1 MSYKAAIE
9 GLKDLWI
16 QKFTVAQLLQ
26 FGLLVHA
33 AFLLIFFVGYGT
45 SRMVD
50 AETIFLT
57 LVLDGVLFAALYW
70 SDGDSYPHVILLVW
84 VVGVFV
90 LPRILSY
97 QVMSEDLLRV
107 PFKSGFTTKNVN
119 KALLYI
125 ILGTCVIVVGFRAAS
140 WLWSQKPSKRIIKE
154 DRHVF
159 SPFFP
164 PPILSIVWMIVFGV
178 TWYFMIW
185 KGASVFNLEREPI
198 PGLWLIYFF
207 NMDTVALITIV
218 MVLLHKTF
226 FWEHKKFVVVLLV
239 VYLVTTVLLGSRGGV
254 VRIGWIIGIFMLT
267 YAGNFRLSIRQALG
281 FCLSVIVASVLLY
294 PVGTQARHVRAGL
307 LREGPGFVRVV
318 TGAWG
323 LGRGLNKVEE
333 GSTKP
338 RELSVPERD
347 DSFAIWSWGPAK
359 LLPHLLGKIVNRI
372 GVLDYVV
379 EILSDRGNRAQL
391 KRYMNIEYAVK
402 SFLNSTVLGTPFP
415 EAEIKTSRVMPI
427 VYRERNEDHLR
438 RNFLSEPWTVWGLGY
453 AFFGVIFVRPA
464 KIHNREKANLDQE
477 R

>member
-1 MSYKAAIE
+1 
-9 GLKDLWI
+9 
-16 QKFTVAQLLQ
+16 
-26 FGLLVHA
+26 
-33 AFLLIFFVGYGT
+33 
-45 SRMVD
+45 
-50 AETIFLT
+50 
-57 LVLDGVLFAALYW
+57 
-70 SDGDSYPHVILLVW
+70 
-84 VVGVFV
+84 
-90 LPRILSY
+90 
-97 QVMSEDLLRV
+97 
-107 PFKSGFTTKNVN
+107 
-119 KALLYI
+119 
-125 ILGTCVIVVGFRAAS
+125 
-140 WLWSQKPSKRIIKE
+140 
-154 DRHVF
+154 
-159 SPFFP
+159 
-164 PPILSIVWMIVFGV
+164 
-178 TWYFMIW
+178 
-185 KGASVFNLEREPI
+185 
-198 PGLWLIYFF
+198 
-207 NMDTVALITIV
+207 
-218 MVLLHKTF
+218 
-226 FWEHKKFVVVLLV
+226 VVVLLV
-239 VYLVTTVLLGSRGGV
+239 AYLVTTVLLGSRGGAM
-254 VRIGWIIGIFMLT
+254 RIGWIIGIFMLT

-294 PVGTQARHVRAGL
+294 PVGTLARHVRAGL
-307 LREGPGFVRVV
+307 LREGPGSVRVV

-453 AFFGVIFVRPA
+453 AFFGGLGGLGAIFILAFLVQIGFLAVMNFSGSYKYYAGTYYLFGSTLAGFLLNMGVDHWLIIVFYFFLSSVVTFALLYGTFHGIRWARSFSSPG
-464 KIHNREKANLDQE
+464 
-477 R
+477 

>member
-1 MSYKAAIE
+1 
-9 GLKDLWI
+9 
-16 QKFTVAQLLQ
+16 
-26 FGLLVHA
+26 
-33 AFLLIFFVGYGT
+33 
-45 SRMVD
+45 
-50 AETIFLT
+50 
-57 LVLDGVLFAALYW
+57 
-70 SDGDSYPHVILLVW
+70 
-84 VVGVFV
+84 
-90 LPRILSY
+90 
-97 QVMSEDLLRV
+97 
-107 PFKSGFTTKNVN
+107 
-119 KALLYI
+119 
-125 ILGTCVIVVGFRAAS
+125 
-140 WLWSQKPSKRIIKE
+140 
-154 DRHVF
+154 
-159 SPFFP
+159 
-164 PPILSIVWMIVFGV
+164 MIVFGV

-207 NMDTVALITIV
+207 NIDTVALITIV
-218 MVLLHKTF
+218 MVLLHKSF
-226 FWEHKKFVVVLLV
+226 FWEHRKFVVVLLV
-239 VYLVTTVLLGSRGGV
+239 AYLLTTVLLGSRGGA

-281 FCLSVIVASVLLY
+281 FCLSVIVVGVLLY
-294 PVGTQARHVRAGL
+294 PVGTLARHVRAGL

-338 RELSVPERD
+338 RELSVPERVA
-347 DSFAIWSWGPAK
+347 SFAIWSWGPAK

-453 AFFGVIFVRPA
+453 AFFGGLGGLGAIFILAFLVQIGFLAIMKFGGPYKYYAGTYYLFGSTLAGFLLNMGVDHWLIIVFYFFLSSVVTFALLYGTFHGIRWARSFSSPG
-464 KIHNREKANLDQE
+464 
-477 R
+477 